1 MIFLPHFARAQYFAV
16 AKYPGAGTDRRT
28 GERRRAGGRDTHNLI
43 MYWGKWRMHI
53 KDNGAGVA
61 GRQCSQGR
69 KKSRFS
75 CPSFRGGP
83 SGAGAKNRAP
93 TAWWPLFSCSPVFSS
108 MSFCLL
114 LLGAG
119 LAIFFCNCLMSSDFL
134 VNLSPERFWN
144 INHEKILIYHGRK

>member
-28 GERRRAGGRDTHNLI
+28 GERRRAGGRGTHNLM

-75 CPSFRGGP
+75 C
-83 SGAGAKNRAP
+83 
-93 TAWWPLFSCSPVFSS
+93 SPVFSS

-119 LAIFFCNCLMSSDFL
+119 LANFFCNCLMSSDFL